1 MQAAEQLFFEGT
13 RQIAAH
19 NYADAEDCFRRT
31 VAIAPDLAEAHAN
44 LGWLRDEANAPE
56 EADACY
62 RRALALN
69 ASNPQILLNYG
80 VLLARMK
87 RFREAEAVYLNAL
100 QLNPQSAAAWSN
112 LGVLCAQMAR
122 YAEAITC
129 CVNSLLI
136 DPDYAK
142 AHINLA
148 YLYLRQGRFE
158 EGWAHLERRTWK
170 YTPPSDI
177 TCPRWRGESLQG
189 KSVLIGH
196 ESGLG
201 DMIHFARYAQVLRE
215 QGASRITLVCPP
227 ALQTL
232 LASMPG
238 VDEVLSLDAPLPAG
252 KWDCW
257 ASLMSLPFH
266 CKTRLHGIPAA
277 LPYLHANQ
285 EAAARWN
292 ALLPSAHLRVGLV
305 WQGNPKFENDDERSI
320 ASLDLLQ
327 PLGGIDGV
335 TFISLQKGCGE
346 AQAKN
351 PPQGLDVVCLRDK
364 IDDFADTAAIVANL
378 DLVITVDTAVAH
390 LAGAMGKP
398 CWIML
403 PHHMPDWRWLSCRD
417 DSPWYP
423 GAVRL
428 FRQPTRGDWS
438 TVFTQVRAALVDFK
452 PA

>member
-1 MQAAEQLFFEGT
+1 MHAAEQLFFEGT
-13 RQIAAH
+13 RQIAAR

-31 VAIAPDLAEAHAN
+31 VAMAPDLAEAHAN
-44 LGWLRDEANAPE
+44 LGWLLDEADAPD

-69 ASNPQILLNYG
+69 ASNPQIHLNYG
-80 VLLARMK
+80 ALLSRMK

-100 QLNPQSAAAWSN
+100 QLDPQSAAAWSN

-122 YAEAITC
+122 YAEATTC
-129 CVNSLLI
+129 CLNSLLI
-136 DPDYAK
+136 DPGYAK

-170 YTPPSDI
+170 YTPPQGVTS
-177 TCPRWRGESLQG
+177 PRWRGESLQG
-189 KSVLIGH
+189 KSILVGH
-196 ESGLG
+196 EGGLG
-201 DMIHFARYAQVLRE
+201 DMIQFARYAQVLRE
-215 QGASRITLVCPP
+215 QGARRVTLVCPP

-238 VDEVLSLDAPLPAG
+238 ADEVLSLDAALPAEN
-252 KWDCW
+252 WDCW
-257 ASLMSLPFH
+257 ASSMSLPFH

-277 LPYLHANQ
+277 LPYLRANRHA
-285 EAAARWN
+285 ATRWS
-292 ALLPSAHLRVGLV
+292 ALLPQARLRVGLV
-305 WQGNPKFENDDERSI
+305 WQGNPKFENDSERSI

-335 TFISLQKGCGE
+335 AFISLQKGRGE
-346 AQAKN
+346 VQAKN
-351 PPQGLDVVCLRDK
+351 PPKGLDIACLPDE
-364 IDDFADTAAIVANL
+364 IEDFADTAAIVANL
-378 DLVITVDTAVAH
+378 DLVISVDTAVAH

-398 CWIML
+398 CWILL
-403 PHHMPDWRWLSCRD
+403 PQHMPDWRWLAERD

-428 FRQPTRGDWS
+428 FRQPARGDWA
-438 TVFTQVRAALVDFK
+438 TVLAQVRAALATFT